1 MSFGQSG
8 ARAFFLI
15 TTGDESDLGIH
26 GALTK
31 RQHPLDENGR
41 GGFECTISVDDIE
54 ATREAIEKAGGKIV
68 MVPDLFPNLSEVW
81 MEHRLSAPGDRSPPD
96 PHSAGT
102 SARAPDLRK
111 F

>member
-54 ATREAIEKAGGKIV
+54 ATPEAIEKAGRKIV
-68 MVPDLFPNLSEVW
+68 MGPHEIPTVGRLVQFLDSEQNVVCAMQYDPNNV
-81 MEHRLSAPGDRSPPD
+81 HPG
-96 PHSAGT
+96 
-102 SARAPDLRK
+102 LRDN
-111 F
+111 